1 VTLDVPPFNATWQAA
16 QCAGRVIRGKT
27 DYGLVVF
34 GDKRYNRAEK
44 PRQATRPYTPL
55 HALASP
61 YTPLHPLAPPLRYNR
76 ADKRD
81 KLPQWIRQF
90 MSEGCLNLSTDM
102 AVHKAK
108 LFLREMAQ
116 PEPAGSSA
124 GGAMTFDELVANPSY
139 VQRAPTAPIF
149 ASHPLQTTSATR
161 GALTAEEAGQ
171 LGEAQPTGGPA
182 SPGGDKRPI
191 DSTENAEDPAQKR

>member
-1 VTLDVPPFNATWQAA
+1 MDVPSFDPIRQAA

-34 GDKRYNRAEK
+34 GDKRYDRADK
-44 PRQATRPYTPL
+44 SATSYTPPYTRP
-55 HALASP
+55 S
-61 YTPLHPLAPPLRYNR
+61 TPLHPPCTPPAPPIRYNR

-124 GGAMTFDELVANPSY
+124 GGAMTFEELVVNASY

-161 GALTAEEAGQ
+161 GALTAEEAQQG
-171 LGEAQPTGGPA
+171 GEQPTGGRA
-182 SPGGDKRPI
+182 SPGGEKRPI
-191 DSTENAEDPAQKR
+191 DRTENAEDPAQKR